1 MTQGLSHDC
10 HHIHNLLTMEM
21 STNFFP
27 DVGIFILI
35 MDTCP
40 QKLVD
45 TKNVRESRFCCT
57 NAINEAVTTEGCA
70 ALEELDCCGHAT
82 AIIHS
87 FQNKCVLAKTMIG
100 EPYWS

>member
-10 HHIHNLLTMEM
+10 RHIHNITVRVKLLKLSDEGLHEHLLTMEM

-27 DVGIFILI
+27 DAGTMILI

-40 QKLVD
+40 RNLAD

-57 NAINEAVTTEGCA
+57 NTINEAVTTEGCA
-70 ALEELDCCGHAT
+70 ALE
-82 AIIHS
+82 
-87 FQNKCVLAKTMIG
+87 
-100 EPYWS
+100 